1 MTRVLH
7 RLSRSVCPAIDR
19 PWVDALFAELEAIET
34 GRGRVLWLLGATHL
48 VFDRY
53 VAALLSPVNLL
64 LLAAAALFAWMAIM
78 EYEGLAVEDD
88 WYGPVAAIFVAGLI
102 AASVLNL
109 RRSTRGVRP

>member
-7 RLSRSVCPAIDR
+7 RLSRRACPAVDR
-19 PWVDALFAELEAIET
+19 PWLDALFAELEAIET
-34 GRGRVLWLLGATHL
+34 GRGRLLWLLGATHL

-64 LLAAAALFAWMAIM
+64 LLAAAVFFAWMAIM

-102 AASVLNL
+102 AVSVVNL
-109 RRSTRGVRP
+109 RRNIRGVRS